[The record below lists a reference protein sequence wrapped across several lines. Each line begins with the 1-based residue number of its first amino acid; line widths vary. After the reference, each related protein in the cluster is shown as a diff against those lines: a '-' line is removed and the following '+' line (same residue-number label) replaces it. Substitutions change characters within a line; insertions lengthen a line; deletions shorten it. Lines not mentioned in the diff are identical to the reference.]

1 MIISYTFLFFNKMK
15 LTDNENLD
23 DAVDSNY
30 LSGEMVA
37 FVLLELVI
45 MIIDRVLYSTHK
57 FQQQ

>member
-1 MIISYTFLFFNKMK
+1 MK

-45 MIIDRVLYSTHK
+45 MIIDRVLYSTYK